1 MHHTGKTYDIIKYTD
16 PWYLRK
22 EIHKQ
27 KHNKVLTV
35 LAPVIWAKAS
45 CNLLPSSCSSSS
57 MTLYVAPISLNTL
70 FAILQY
76 GHVVLENITTQCCD
90 TNSWKV
96 WEKKKYGLYHF
107 SIHVHITVHTL
118 TQKFG
123 IFGWNLR
130 KNFTLQWYHVMMKV
144 VVEGCTADFLISN
157 HSLKEK
163 FTTMV
168 GTPQPKSQWQ
178 GTGDPVLGVVLVS
191 RCPNVNAVMGTTV
204 STPAPIKPEQL

>member
-96 WEKKKYGLYHF
+96 WGKK
-107 SIHVHITVHTL
+107 IWTVSLFHTC
-118 TQKFG
+118 THYS
-123 IFGWNLR
+123 
-130 KNFTLQWYHVMMKV
+130 TYTHTKV
-144 VVEGCTADFLISN
+144 WDIWL
-157 HSLKEK
+157 K
-163 FTTMV
+163 FTEKLHAAVISCDDESGSRRVHCWFPHLKPFAERKVHNNGGDTTTKIAMARYRWSSFRCRLGLTMS
-168 GTPQPKSQWQ
+168 KCERRD
-178 GTGDPVLGVVLVS
+178 GDDGFNTS
-191 RCPNVNAVMGTTV
+191 SN
-204 STPAPIKPEQL
+204 